1 MYHSSKHLKLKKLYY
16 LAKYL
21 FGCVLLILLGN
32 VVHAASQGKLGTQ
45 SIASV
50 EILVTVNQSLSAI
63 SPNELLLNNSNQTN
77 LTVNKPFC
85 IAHNGF
91 DKNASIP
98 YELIVDRLVSI
109 NENQHSLPFNI
120 FLEDKDKDKNT
131 NKSKH
136 LLKNGITIA
145 KQSNLSSSKELLNE
159 CVSTG
164 AQLSIEKNNSA
175 KKAAS
180 VPKTAGLLI
189 LLISPN

>member
-1 MYHSSKHLKLKKLYY
+1 MHHSSKHLKLKKLYY

-45 SIASV
+45 SITSV

-91 DKNASIP
+91 DKNASVP

-120 FLEDKDKDKNT
+120 FLEDIDKNT

-136 LLKNGITIA
+136 MLKNGTKIA
-145 KQSNLSSSKELLNE
+145 KQSNLNSSKELLNE

-180 VPKTAGLLI
+180 VPDTAGVLI
-189 LLISPN
+189 LLVSPN

>member
-1 MYHSSKHLKLKKLYY
+1 M
-16 LAKYL
+16 
-21 FGCVLLILLGN
+21 LILLGN

-63 SPNELLLNNSNQTN
+63 SPNELLLNNFNQTN

-91 DKNASIP
+91 DKNASVP

-120 FLEDKDKDKNT
+120 FLEDKDKNT

>member
-1 MYHSSKHLKLKKLYY
+1 MYHSSKQLKLNKLYY

-21 FGCVLLILLGN
+21 FVCVLLILLGN

-63 SPNELLLNNSNQTN
+63 SPNELLLNNFNQTN

-91 DKNASIP
+91 DKNASVP

-120 FLEDKDKDKNT
+120 FLEDKDKNT

>member
-16 LAKYL
+16 LVKYL

-63 SPNELLLNNSNQTN
+63 SPNELLLNNFNQTN

-91 DKNASIP
+91 DKNASVP

-120 FLEDKDKDKNT
+120 FLEDKDKNT